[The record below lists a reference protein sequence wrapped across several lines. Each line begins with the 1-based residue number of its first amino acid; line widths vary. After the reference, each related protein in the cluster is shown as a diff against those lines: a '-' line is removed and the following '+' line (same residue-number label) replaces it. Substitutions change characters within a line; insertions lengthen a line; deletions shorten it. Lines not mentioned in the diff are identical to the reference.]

1 MKDKNFQ
8 KYPKWLKEEEAHREY
23 VKRAMEK
30 ILNHKARVVINNE
43 RLFMIDWQGKNSVT
57 VDDMHYILDKEHGVF
72 TLYGDWGEA
81 VAYFSHRVEVE
92 DLLYYLYMCSCNY
105 FVEKIVAGNPYVID
119 TELGMQDIE
128 EKMEEIIKSYERDG
142 ESEVVVE
149 EAREDMETMI
159 ELYKDFG
166 AEVYGTNSLFLD
178 LWDKYFTERDYEIGK
193 RVSNKVYLWVLV
205 FFMACDDA
213 GLRG

>member
-1 MKDKNFQ
+1 MKEKNLQ
-8 KYPKWLKEEEAHREY
+8 KYPEWLKDEAHREY
-23 VKRAMEK
+23 VERAMER
-30 ILNHKARVVINNE
+30 IWIHKARVVLNNE

-57 VDDMHYILDKEHGVF
+57 VDEMHYILDKEHGVF

-81 VAYFSHRVEVE
+81 VAYFSHRIEVE
-92 DLLYYLYMCSCNY
+92 DLLYYLHMCSCNY

-119 TELGMQDIE
+119 PELGAQDIE
-128 EKMEEIIKSYERDG
+128 EEMKEIIKSYEQEWG
-142 ESEVVVE
+142 KNEAVVE

-166 AEVYGTNSLFLD
+166 AEVYGTNSLFLE

-193 RVSNKVYLWVLV
+193 RVSNKVYLWVMG

-213 GLRG
+213 GLIG